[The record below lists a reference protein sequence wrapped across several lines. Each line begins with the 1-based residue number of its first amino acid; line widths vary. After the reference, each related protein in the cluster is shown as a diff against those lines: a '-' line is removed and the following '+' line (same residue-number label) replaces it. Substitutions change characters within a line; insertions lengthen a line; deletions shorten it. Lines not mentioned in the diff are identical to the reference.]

1 MITILAPAKRM
12 ESGAPAWAGEAKS
25 SFYGE
30 MTRELVEALRG
41 YSVEEMKS
49 LMKVSD
55 GIAENTV
62 QRFQGFTFG
71 AEGTPALF
79 AYQGDAYQGLDAESL
94 SAEDVAWA
102 QGQLRILSGLYGAL
116 SPMTGVEPYRLEMGL
131 SLPGFGVLSGWWKQ
145 VVTEHL
151 AALMPSGGALLN
163 LASGEY
169 AKAVDKKAIRKEG
182 RFVDVAFKERS
193 GDTLKAVA
201 IHAKRARGAM
211 ARWIIENR
219 IADVA
224 EVKGFDG
231 SGYRLDQGLS
241 TENSLVFVRDAGG
254 KG

>member
-1 MITILAPAKRM
+1 MMITILAPAKRM
-12 ESGAPAWAGEAKS
+12 EVGGPAWAGKAEPI
-25 SFYGE
+25 FYRE
-30 MTRELVEALRG
+30 KTRELVEALRG
-41 YSVEEMKS
+41 YSVDEMKS

-71 AEGTPALF
+71 TEATPALF
-79 AYQGDAYQGLDAESL
+79 AYQGDAYQGLDAGSL
-94 SAEDVAWA
+94 SAEAVAWT
-102 QGQLRILSGLYGAL
+102 QGRLRILSGLYGAL

-145 VVTEHL
+145 VVTDHL

-169 AKAVDKKAIRKEG
+169 AKAVDKKEIRKKG

-211 ARWIIENR
+211 VRWILENS
-219 IADVA
+219 IDDVA
-224 EVKGFDG
+224 DVKGFDVN
-231 SGYRLDQGLS
+231 GYRLDEALS
-241 TENSLVFVRDAGG
+241 TENSLVFVRDAV
-254 KG
+254 